1 MKIPPLIYNAI
12 GRFVLFVVLET
23 AGVLMIMNNGIVQ
36 RYRIFETIR
45 SFQCFFWERNTAI
58 KDYTRL
64 KDINASLIKQNAL
77 LLKQNVLYRNCIQ
90 NSIAEGSFQGKIHNI
105 DRNASS
111 GTDSTTIR
119 LDSSMVMYDYQ
130 LAKVIKNSLNTE
142 HNYLIIDKGAKDGMS
157 EDMGVITPIGVV
169 GITRAVGADYT
180 YVLSFL
186 NNKQTISAKIGRSN
200 IFGTLR
206 WDHKSIYYAQL
217 TEIPQHIKV
226 RRGDTVFTSG
236 YSTFYPA
243 NIPIGTAV
251 SYRVVNGTHKQIKVR
266 LMQNFKDLDY
276 VIVVKHR
283 HRHQIDSLSK
293 FQPSYSK
300 R

>member
-1 MKIPPLIYNAI
+1 
-12 GRFVLFVVLET
+12 
-23 AGVLMIMNNGIVQ
+23 
-36 RYRIFETIR
+36 
-45 SFQCFFWERNTAI
+45 
-58 KDYTRL
+58 
-64 KDINASLIKQNAL
+64 
-77 LLKQNVLYRNCIQ
+77 
-90 NSIAEGSFQGKIHNI
+90 
-105 DRNASS
+105 
-111 GTDSTTIR
+111 
-119 LDSSMVMYDYQ
+119 MYDYQ

-142 HNYLIIDKGAKDGMS
+142 HNYLIIDKGVKDGMS

-169 GITRAVGADYT
+169 GITRAVGQDYT

-186 NNKQTISAKIGRSN
+186 NNKQTVSAKIGRSN

-206 WDHKSIYYAQL
+206 WDRKSIYYAQL

-251 SYRVVNGTHKQIKVR
+251 SYRVINGTHKQIKVK

>member
-12 GRFVLFVVLET
+12 GKFVLFVILET
-23 AGVLMIMNNGIVQ
+23 AGVLMILNNGIVQ
-36 RYRIFETIR
+36 RYRIFEAMR
-45 SFQCFFWERNTAI
+45 SFQSFFWERNTAI

-64 KDINASLIKQNAL
+64 KEINASLVKQNAL
-77 LLKQNVLYRNCIQ
+77 LLKQNVVYRNCIR
-90 NSIAEGSFQGKIHNI
+90 NSIAEGSFNGIIQKIDN
-105 DRNASS
+105 NAAA
-111 GTDSTTIR
+111 GVDSTTIR

-142 HNYLIIDKGAKDGMS
+142 HNYLIIDKGSGDGMR

-169 GITRAVGADYT
+169 GITRAVGKDYT

-186 NNKQTISAKIGRSN
+186 NEKQTVSAKVGRSN
-200 IFGTLR
+200 VFGTLR
-206 WDHKSIYYAQL
+206 WDRKSLEYAQL

-236 YSTFYPA
+236 YSTFFPA

-251 SYRVVNGTHKQIKVR
+251 SYKIVNGTHKQIKVR
-266 LMQNFKDLDY
+266 LLQDFKDLDY
-276 VIVVKHR
+276 VIVVEHR
-283 HRHQIDSLSK
+283 HRRQIDSLSMIK
-293 FQPSYSK
+293 PSYSK